1 MRWPS
6 ASKGN
11 ALPKAARAIAI
22 SLPGALVWALLV
34 LQSHAMR
41 RVKHVVAV
49 CSNARAAEA
58 RAAHAQEKNARKCSM
73 TASGASSAR

>member
-11 ALPKAARAIAI
+11 ALPKAARAIGI
-22 SLPGALVWALLV
+22 SLPGARAWALLV

-41 RVKHVVAV
+41 RVTHVVAV
-49 CSNARAAEA
+49 C
-58 RAAHAQEKNARKCSM
+58 
-73 TASGASSAR
+73 